1 MYVMQDA
8 EEHMKVE
15 KYSQLKT
22 HILDILWQEKDFD
35 TAVRQALAL
44 VGMEFSADSVYISEY
59 DSRLGKTYLWTASG
73 LMEESPW
80 DMEEAE
86 WKRLSAFE
94 DDFAMGG
101 KTVFWSTDTLPP
113 EQTAILEQFG
123 SRSVLQAPI
132 DYHGQLA
139 ACLGITDS
147 RKLRSDWESDGEI
160 HDVVMTIA
168 QIIGV
173 FLLKARYAQS
183 SGEYQKHLETSLKAS
198 QDRAN
203 TAYELLDSISAGVI
217 LVCLYPDGR
226 AKPLYGNLGMYR
238 ILKIAR
244 TAENAVV
251 PDRSVAE
258 LEGEYFDDFFAN
270 IPEPDIERVRREYS
284 KGYKKDHFSVKK
296 YRLLCGDGTYA
307 WVSAELSL
315 RQESEECRI
324 YYATYTDMTEEIN
337 LQTDLQEALEKEKQI
352 TADLEFASRAK
363 SDFLSRMSHDIRTP
377 MNAIM
382 GMVTIARSHLN
393 NEERLVSCLDKIDT
407 SSRLLLSIINEV
419 LDMSKIESGR
429 IVLTEEAVNLS
440 ELVHSVVSMVQ
451 PLIDEKRL
459 QFQIHLNDIRH
470 EFVLGDMQRLQQLIM
485 NLLTNA
491 IKYTGEGG
499 IIRLEIFERP
509 SDEPLTGRYE
519 FSVEDNGIGMRTDF
533 LEHVFEPFER
543 ADDERIHMVQGT
555 GLGLS
560 ICKSV
565 AEKMG
570 GEIRVESEYGR
581 GSRFTA
587 SVYLKRTD
595 AAIDDKALRGRSVL
609 VADDDEITC
618 INTCKR
624 LESLGMRTEWVTNGR
639 EALEKAISKHMSG
652 QDYFAVI
659 LDLKMPGLDGIETTR
674 KLRENLGNALPVIL
688 ISAYDFSEYLDKA
701 TTAGVNGFI
710 TKPLFLSR
718 LVSNLKRFLEIPEP
732 AKQERHA
739 ENPPLYTGKR
749 ILLVEDN
756 ALNQEIAA
764 ELLRMM
770 GVTVDIAENGK
781 AALEQFQE
789 SALGY
794 YDLIFM
800 DMQMPIMDGCTSTKA
815 IRALEREDAKT
826 VPIIA
831 MTANAFADDR
841 QKTAESGMNEHLAK
855 PIDPRQLK
863 KTLEKWL

>member
-1 MYVMQDA
+1 
-8 EEHMKVE
+8 MKTE

-35 TAVRQALAL
+35 IAVRRVLAL
-44 VGMEFSADSVYISEY
+44 VGMEFSADSVYVLEQ
-59 DSRLGKTYLWTASG
+59 DSRFGKTYFWTVSG
-73 LMEESPW
+73 LTESPW
-80 DMEEAE
+80 DMEGTE
-86 WKRLSAFE
+86 WKRLSIYE
-94 DDFAMGG
+94 DDFATGG
-101 KTVFWSTDTLPP
+101 KTVFWSADTLPP
-113 EQTAILEQFG
+113 EQAEILVRLGF
-123 SRSVLQAPI
+123 RSVLQAPI
-132 DYHGQLA
+132 EYHGQLA

-147 RKLRSDWESDGEI
+147 RQQRSDWETDCEM
-160 HDVVMTIA
+160 HEVVITIA

-173 FLLKARYAQS
+173 FLLKARFAQS
-183 SGEYQKHLETSLKAS
+183 SGEYQKLLETSLKAS
-198 QDRAN
+198 QERAD

-217 LVCLYPDGR
+217 LVCMYPDGR

-251 PDRSVAE
+251 PDRSVAA

-270 IPEPDIERVRREYS
+270 IPEPDNGRVRREYS
-284 KGYKKDHFSVKK
+284 EGFKKDNFSVKK
-296 YRLLCGDGTYA
+296 YRLLCGDGSYV
-307 WVSAELSL
+307 WVSADLSL

-324 YYATYTDMTEEIN
+324 YYATYTNMTEEMS
-337 LQTDLQEALEKEKQI
+337 LLTDLREALQKEKQI
-352 TADLEFASRAK
+352 TADLEKASRAK

-393 NEERLVSCLDKIDT
+393 NEERLAGCLDKIDT

-440 ELVHSVVSMVQ
+440 ELVQSVVSMVQ

-459 QFQIHLNDIRH
+459 QFQIHLNDICH

-491 IKYTGEGG
+491 IKYTEEGG

-509 SDEPLTGRYE
+509 SGINLTGCYE
-519 FSVEDNGIGMRTDF
+519 FAVEDNGIGMRAEF
-533 LEHVFEPFER
+533 LDRIFEPFER
-543 ADDERIHMVQGT
+543 ADDERIHSVQGT

-565 AEKMG
+565 VEKMG
-570 GEIRVESEYGR
+570 GQIRVESEYGR

-587 SVYLKRTD
+587 SVYLKQTEGE
-595 AAIDDKALRGRSVL
+595 IDNKALRGMSVL
-609 VADDDEITC
+609 IADDDEITC

-624 LESLGMRTEWVTNGR
+624 LEALGIRTEWVTNGR
-639 EALEKAISKHMSG
+639 EALDKAIAMHTSG
-652 QDYFAVI
+652 RDYFAAI

-674 KLRENLGNALPVIL
+674 KIRENLGNSLPVIL
-688 ISAYDFSEYLDKA
+688 ISSYDFSEYLDRA
-701 TTAGVNGFI
+701 TSAGVNGFI

-718 LVSNLKRFLEIPEP
+718 LASNLKRFLEVSEP
-732 AKQERHA
+732 AAPERHF
-739 ENPPLYTGKR
+739 EKMPLDTGKR

-770 GVTVDIAENGK
+770 GVTVDIADNGK
-781 AALEQFQE
+781 TALEQFRE
-789 SALGY
+789 SAPGY

-800 DMQMPIMDGCTSTKA
+800 DMQMPVMDGCTSTKA

-826 VPIIA
+826 IPIIA

-855 PIDPRQLK
+855 PIDPKQLK

>member
-1 MYVMQDA
+1 
-8 EEHMKVE
+8 MKVE

-35 TAVRQALAL
+35 AAVRQVLAL
-44 VGMEFSADSVYISEY
+44 VGMEFSADSVYVSEH
-59 DSRLGKTYLWTASG
+59 DSRFGRTYFWAASG
-73 LMEESPW
+73 STSSSW
-80 DMEEAE
+80 DMGMAE
-86 WKRLSAFE
+86 WKRLSAYE
-94 DDFAMGG
+94 NDFAMGG
-101 KTVFWSTDTLPP
+101 KTAFWSTDTLSP
-113 EQTAILEQFG
+113 EQAAVLEQFD
-123 SRSVLQAPI
+123 SKSVLQAPI
-132 DYHGQLA
+132 EYHGQLA
-139 ACLGITDS
+139 ACLGLTDS
-147 RKLRSDWESDGEI
+147 RNHRSDWENDGEI

-173 FLLKARYAQS
+173 FLLKARYAES
-183 SGEYQKHLETSLKAS
+183 SGEYQRKLESSLKAS
-198 QDRAN
+198 QERAD
-203 TAYELLDSISAGVI
+203 TAYELLDSISSGVI

-238 ILKIAR
+238 ILKIPR
-244 TAENAVV
+244 TAEDAVV
-251 PDRSVAE
+251 PDRSVAT

-270 IPEPDIERVRREYS
+270 IPEPDKGRVCREYLE
-284 KGYKKDHFSVKK
+284 GFKKDNFSVKE

-307 WVSAELSL
+307 WVSADLSL
-315 RQESEECRI
+315 RQETEECRI
-324 YYATYTDMTEEIN
+324 YYATYTDMSEEMNLLTE
-337 LQTDLQEALEKEKQI
+337 LREALEKEKKI
-352 TADLEFASRAK
+352 TADLEKASRAK

-382 GMVTIARSHLN
+382 GMVTIARNHLN
-393 NEERLVSCLDKIDT
+393 NEERLIGCLDKIDT

-440 ELVHSVVSMVQ
+440 ELVQSVVSMVQ

-470 EFVLGDMQRLQQLIM
+470 EFVLSDMQRLQQLIM

-509 SDEPLTGRYE
+509 SDEPLTGCYE
-519 FSVEDNGIGMRTDF
+519 FSVEDNGIGMRSDF

-543 ADDERIHMVQGT
+543 ADDERIHSVQGT

-570 GEIRVESEYGR
+570 GQIRVESEYGR

-587 SVYLKRTD
+587 SVCLKRTD

-609 VADDDEITC
+609 IADDDEITC

-624 LESLGMRTEWVTNGR
+624 LEALGIRTEWVTNGR
-639 EALEKAISKHMSG
+639 EAIEKAIARHTSG
-652 QDYFAVI
+652 QDYFAAI
-659 LDLKMPGLDGIETTR
+659 LDLKMPGMDGIETTR
-674 KLRENLGNALPVIL
+674 KLRENLGNTLPVIL

-718 LVSNLKRFLEIPEP
+718 LISNLKRFLEVSEPEP
-732 AKQERHA
+732 QEEHT
-739 ENPPLYTGKR
+739 ETIPLYTGRR

-770 GVTVDIAENGK
+770 GVSVDIADNGK
-781 AALEQFQE
+781 MALEQFQE
-789 SALGY
+789 SPPGC

-800 DMQMPIMDGCTSTKA
+800 DMQMPVMDGCASTKA
-815 IRALEREDAKT
+815 IRALNREDAKT
-826 VPIIA
+826 IPIIA

-855 PIDPRQLK
+855 PINPRQLK

>member
-1 MYVMQDA
+1 MYVKQDA

-35 TAVRQALAL
+35 TAVRQVLAL
-44 VGMEFSADSVYISEY
+44 VGMEFSADSVYVSEHDGGY
-59 DSRLGKTYLWTASG
+59 GRTYLWNASG
-73 LMEESPW
+73 SAKSPW
-80 DMEEAE
+80 DMSGAE
-86 WKRLSAFE
+86 WKCLSAFE

-132 DYHGQLA
+132 EYHGQLA
-139 ACLGITDS
+139 ACLGITDF
-147 RKLRSDWESDGEI
+147 RQLRSDWESDGEI
-160 HDVVMTIA
+160 HEVVMTIA

-183 SGEYQKHLETSLKAS
+183 SGEYQKHLESSLRAS
-198 QDRAN
+198 QERAD

-251 PDRSVAE
+251 PDRSVAA
-258 LEGEYFDDFFAN
+258 LEGAYFDDFFAN
-270 IPEPDIERVRREYS
+270 IPEPDEGRVRQEYS
-284 KGYKKDHFSVKK
+284 EGFKKNNFSVKK

-324 YYATYTDMTEEIN
+324 YYATYTDMTEEMN
-337 LQTDLQEALEKEKQI
+337 LQTDLREALEKEKQI
-352 TADLEFASRAK
+352 TADLEKASRAK

-440 ELVHSVVSMVQ
+440 ELVQSVVSMVQ
-451 PLIDEKRL
+451 PLIDEKSQ

-470 EFVLGDMQRLQQLIM
+470 EFVMGDMQRLQQLIM

-499 IIRLEIFERP
+499 MIRLEIFERP
-509 SDEPLTGRYE
+509 SEDPLTGRYE
-519 FSVEDNGIGMRTDF
+519 FAVEDNGIGMRAEF
-533 LEHVFEPFER
+533 LDRVFEPFER
-543 ADDERIHMVQGT
+543 ADDERIHSVQGT

-565 AEKMG
+565 VEKMG

-587 SVYLKRTD
+587 SVYLKRSDGT
-595 AAIDDKALRGRSVL
+595 IDDSALRGRSVL
-609 VADDDEITC
+609 IADDDEVTC

-624 LESLGMRTEWVTNGR
+624 LEALGIRTEWVTNGR
-639 EALEKAISKHMSG
+639 EALDRAIAMHASG
-652 QDYFAVI
+652 EDYFAVI
-659 LDLKMPGLDGIETTR
+659 MDLKMPGLDGIETTR
-674 KLRENLGNALPVIL
+674 KIREKLGNTLPVIL
-688 ISAYDFSEYLDKA
+688 ISAYDFSEYLEKA
-701 TTAGVNGFI
+701 TAAGVNGFI

-718 LVSNLKRFLEIPEP
+718 LVSNLKQFLVIPEP
-732 AKQERHA
+732 AQQEQHS
-739 ENPPLYTGKR
+739 EQIPLYTGKR

-756 ALNQEIAA
+756 VLNQEIAA
-764 ELLRMM
+764 ELLGMM
-770 GVTVDIAENGK
+770 GVTVEIAENGK
-781 AALEQFQE
+781 TALDQFNE
-789 SALGY
+789 SPLGY

-815 IRALEREDAKT
+815 IRALDRKDAGT
-826 VPIIA
+826 IPIIA